1 MATPLHKDE
10 NIAVLY
16 RELGTGYRMNTLEK
30 AFDHYNL
37 GYTIQGER
45 RCITPTKSYA
55 YGAGDIS
62 MISPYIYHKTIPQSD
77 APYKSFLIKFTYEF
91 AEPFIEE
98 YGSHVFTKMYETN
111 IYHLNK
117 ENQRKVKNIFFDMLE
132 IYNAKND
139 HYEFILRGLLF
150 RIFEIVLQENILPT
164 PNELYATH
172 LSNNMI
178 DAITYMENFY
188 AENPSLAEVAH
199 SVNLSPS
206 YFSRL
211 FRRQFGKTFS
221 EYLNDI
227 KMRHV
232 LYLLSN
238 TEQSVMEIA
247 LSTGYCHGN
256 YLCEKF
262 KTAVGISPREY
273 RKQLRAGCTVKT
285 LCNVP

>member
-16 RELGTGYRMNTLEK
+16 RELGTGYSMKTLEK
-30 AFDHYNL
+30 ASDHYNL

-45 RCITPTKSYA
+45 KCITPTKSYT

-62 MISPYIYHKTIPQSD
+62 MISPDIYHRTIPQSD
-77 APYKSFLIKFTYEF
+77 VPYKSFLIKFTYQF

-98 YGSHVFTKMYETN
+98 YGSLIFTEMYETN
-111 IYHLNK
+111 IYHLDE
-117 ENQRKVKNIFFDMLE
+117 ENQRKVEYLLCDMLE
-132 IYNAKND
+132 IYRAKND

-150 RIFEIVLQENILPT
+150 RIFEIVLHENTLTT
-164 PNELYATH
+164 PNELYANH

-188 AENPSLAEVAH
+188 DENPSLATVAQI
-199 SVNLSPS
+199 VNLSPS

-211 FRRQFGKTFS
+211 FRQQFGKTFS
-221 EYLNDI
+221 EYLDDI

-262 KTAVGISPREY
+262 KAVMGISPREY
-273 RKQLRAGCTVKT
+273 RKQLKAGCETMT
-285 LCNVP
+285 PLPPL